1 MFFRFFAYSILRISH
16 NLSLRYYRFNNK
28 LIPVTF
34 GLEFINIEIDLIKTL
49 LTEASLQKDSFATIN
64 KGINK

>member
-1 MFFRFFAYSILRISH
+1 ML
-16 NLSLRYYRFNNK
+16 
-28 LIPVTF
+28 VTF
-34 GLEFINIEIDLIKTL
+34 GLGFINIEIDLIKTL